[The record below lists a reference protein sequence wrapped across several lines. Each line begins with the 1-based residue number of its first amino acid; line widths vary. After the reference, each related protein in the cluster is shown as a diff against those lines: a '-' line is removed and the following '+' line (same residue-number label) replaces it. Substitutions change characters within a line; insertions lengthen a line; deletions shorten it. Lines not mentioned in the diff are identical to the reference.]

1 MSQESDQITL
11 SSYFKSTLSNELNT
25 QSLKNLEK
33 IEQINKRIQQ
43 TTLFPSLTLNSS
55 FNQYNQNSSISYNDN
70 LFPTSKVTN
79 ARSSL
84 FSGSI
89 TTSIDIVRFGQ
100 NIYGV
105 RGAKLGIE
113 SKTIENIQQRNE
125 LIIQT
130 AEYYT
135 NCIMS
140 QLTEEL
146 FLQRMNDSRT
156 FLEIA
161 QVNLS
166 TGRIDSAQYL
176 MSFINFENDKIAYK
190 EVTLSFSQLEA
201 LFLQFIG
208 KLMNEGISFSS
219 MEGAFE
225 NTAIFETLDSKNQS
239 IDLKKMQVDINELR
253 NNKVRNY
260 FNFFPSVSV
269 FGGYSFSDQKFQNGI
284 FAENMA
290 FGLNY
295 GVGFSYSFGQFKNAE
310 YQNKIHNLNI
320 ENSQLEM
327 QNKIAQIKIRNN
339 HLKMERAMKY
349 EKYEGKKII
358 VIASSSYLKK
368 IKIQYKKGTISIT
381 DVRNAQNQ
389 LFSAEI
395 ELAESL
401 KERLMNNLNRVS
413 DYVDI
418 TTHII
423 KQ

>member
-1 MSQESDQITL
+1 MMI
-11 SSYFKSTLSNELNT
+11 YFQKAEL
-25 QSLKNLEK
+25 
-33 IEQINKRIQQ
+33 
-43 TTLFPSLTLNSS
+43 LTL
-55 FNQYNQNSSISYNDN
+55 
-70 LFPTSKVTN
+70 V
-79 ARSSL
+79 RGL

-89 TTSIDIVRFGQ
+89 TTGIDVVRFGQ

-105 RGAKLGIE
+105 RGAKLGVE
-113 SKTIENIQQRNE
+113 SKTIENIQLRNE

-135 NCIMS
+135 NCILS
-140 QLTEEL
+140 QLTVEL
-146 FLQRMNDSRT
+146 FSQRMNDSKT
-156 FLEIA
+156 FLEVA
-161 QVNLS
+161 QINLN
-166 TGRIDSAQYL
+166 TGRIDSTQYL

-190 EVTLSFSQLEA
+190 EVSLSFSQLKA

-208 KLMNEGISFSS
+208 KLTNDDISFSS

-225 NTAIFETLDSKNQS
+225 NTAVFESLHPKNQS
-239 IDLKKMQVDINELR
+239 IDLKKSQIEISELINS
-253 NNKVRNY
+253 KTRNY

-290 FGLNY
+290 LGLNY
-295 GVGFSYSFGQFKNAE
+295 GVGFAYSFGQFKTAD
-310 YQNKIHNLNI
+310 YQNKIYALNI

-327 QNKIAQIKIRNN
+327 QNKIAQIKIRNK

-358 VIASSSYLKK
+358 VIAYSSYLKK
-368 IKIQYKKGTISIT
+368 IKIQYKEGIISIT

-389 LFSAEI
+389 LFNAEI

-413 DYVDI
+413 DYIDL
-418 TTHII
+418 TAHII
-423 KQ
+423 K